1 MRGPV
6 LHNLLPS
13 PKHPPALEEAGLPAS
28 CLRKVARDLRARV
41 RLAHCRPDPLTR
53 RLRPE
58 RPVRA
63 PGLQHAS
70 RSWTRPIV
78 RACRQPAGLICF
90 SFVLLFQST
99 APAATIEG
107 RVELPGVGATTV
119 MNKRYQIVSQGGVLS
134 PSPPVA
140 VVYVEGSFPAP
151 AEQPVAQVLQKD
163 LVFIPSLLPIRTG
176 TRVEFPNMD
185 DTYHNVFSYSPPKRF
200 DLGRFRADE
209 RPVPSQ
215 VFETAGL
222 VTLRCDIHDHMRAL
236 ILVLDT
242 PHFVVTAEDG
252 TFRLEGIPPGRHVVK
267 AWIDSRTVREQTV
280 EVGDDGSVA
289 RVEFPR

>member
-1 MRGPV
+1 MHRTAAS
-6 LHNLLPS
+6 LLLTLAI
-13 PKHPPALEEAGLPAS
+13 ALSANG
-28 CLRKVARDLRARV
+28 
-41 RLAHCRPDPLTR
+41 
-53 RLRPE
+53 
-58 RPVRA
+58 
-63 PGLQHAS
+63 
-70 RSWTRPIV
+70 
-78 RACRQPAGLICF
+78 
-90 SFVLLFQST
+90 
-99 APAATIEG
+99 ATIEG
-107 RVELPGVGATTV
+107 RVELPGAGATTV
-119 MNKRYQIVSQGGVLS
+119 INKRYQIISQGGVLS

-140 VVYVEGSFPAP
+140 VVYVEGTFPAP

-163 LVFIPSLLPIRTG
+163 LVFTPSLLPIRTG

-215 VFETAGL
+215 VFEVAGL

-242 PHFVVTAEDG
+242 PHFVVTGEDG
-252 TFRLEGIPPGRHVVK
+252 TFKLDGVPPGRHVVK

-280 EVGDDGSVA
+280 EVGDDGSVVRA
-289 RVEFPR
+289 EFPR

>member
-1 MRGPV
+1 MLRHATP
-6 LHNLLPS
+6 LLL
-13 PKHPPALEEAGLPAS
+13 ALALASTGAGAS
-28 CLRKVARDLRARV
+28 
-41 RLAHCRPDPLTR
+41 
-53 RLRPE
+53 
-58 RPVRA
+58 
-63 PGLQHAS
+63 
-70 RSWTRPIV
+70 
-78 RACRQPAGLICF
+78 
-90 SFVLLFQST
+90 
-99 APAATIEG
+99 IEG
-107 RVELPGVGATTV
+107 HVELPEAGATTV
-119 MNKRYQIVSQGGVLS
+119 INKRYQIISQGGVLS

-140 VVYVEGSFPAP
+140 VVYVEGDFPAP
-151 AEQPVAQVLQKD
+151 AKQPVAQVLQKD
-163 LVFIPSLLPIRTG
+163 LVFTPSLLPIRAG

-215 VFETAGL
+215 VFEETGL

-242 PHFVVTAEDG
+242 PHFVVTGEDG
-252 TFRLEGIPPGRHVVK
+252 TFRLEGVPPGRHVVK

-280 EVGDDGSVA
+280 DVGDDGSVV

>member
-1 MRGPV
+1 M
-6 LHNLLPS
+6 H
-13 PKHPPALEEAGLPAS
+13 
-28 CLRKVARDLRARV
+28 
-41 RLAHCRPDPLTR
+41 
-53 RLRPE
+53 
-58 RPVRA
+58 
-63 PGLQHAS
+63 QHAAS
-70 RSWTRPIV
+70 
-78 RACRQPAGLICF
+78 
-90 SFVLLFQST
+90 LFLALAIAST
-99 APAATIEG
+99 AAGATIEG
-107 RVELPGVGATTV
+107 RVYLPEAGATTV
-119 MNKRYQIVSQGGVLS
+119 INKRYQIISQGGVLS

-140 VVYVEGSFPAP
+140 VVYVEGEFSAP

-163 LVFIPSLLPIRTG
+163 LVFTPSLLPIRTG

-215 VFETAGL
+215 VFEVAGL

-242 PHFVVTAEDG
+242 PHFVITGEDG
-252 TFRLEGIPPGRHVVK
+252 AFKLEGVPPGRHVVK

-280 EVGDDGSVA
+280 DVGDDGSVV